1 MRKQE
6 RFPPSCFEN
15 ADHFE
20 EWLAYARLCGR
31 RPRSFCE
38 DCTPE
43 YKAQMVEIDRCDFP
57 GTIFAV
63 AREAHGERE
72 VIGVRL
78 CDA

>member
-1 MRKQE
+1 
-6 RFPPSCFEN
+6 
-15 ADHFE
+15 
-20 EWLAYARLCGR
+20 
-31 RPRSFCE
+31 
-38 DCTPE
+38 
-43 YKAQMVEIDRCDFP
+43 MVEIDRCDFP